1 MKNSHSSSLFHFTRN
16 FNSLVSIIQ
25 EGFRFSYS
33 GEQITRASISGV
45 PPTDNIFVAL
55 PMISFCDI
63 PIELCEEHRSKYGDY
78 AIGINKNQLIK
89 HTGGLLSPVHYT
101 LTDNPI
107 RGAYAHH
114 KAYIE
119 HLKRKNEILAARPPQ
134 DVHIK
139 GHNGIVYTQ
148 AHIFDT
154 KKDGIEILSAIF
166 FSWKEQEYA
175 SFSLGFTK
183 NYFCSHNGNEFCAYD
198 ECEWRIIIPEDRELN
213 GIAVPWFWSE
223 EKYKEWKQSQQNT
236 FLDWDYQ
243 LKLPD
248 EYITDI
254 IVPSQEDCS
263 IIANILEKNGQDSL
277 TNKIRVI

>member
-78 AIGINKNQLIK
+78 AIGINKDQLIK

-107 RGAYAHH
+107 RGAYTHH

-119 HLKRKNEILAARPPQ
+119 HLKRKNEILAAR
-134 DVHIK
+134 I
-139 GHNGIVYTQ
+139 
-148 AHIFDT
+148 
-154 KKDGIEILSAIF
+154 
-166 FSWKEQEYA
+166 
-175 SFSLGFTK
+175 SL
-183 NYFCSHNGNEFCAYD
+183 
-198 ECEWRIIIPEDRELN
+198 
-213 GIAVPWFWSE
+213 
-223 EKYKEWKQSQQNT
+223 
-236 FLDWDYQ
+236 
-243 LKLPD
+243 
-248 EYITDI
+248 
-254 IVPSQEDCS
+254 
-263 IIANILEKNGQDSL
+263 
-277 TNKIRVI
+277 IRRKME